1 LAALTALLEVSL
13 LLEPLNA
20 LFAPLVLLLLTLVL
34 LSARSVPLTLM
45 KREELNVLL
54 APLANGLMMVLPL
67 VMLPLKLSLSKS

>member
-1 LAALTALLEVSL
+1 LAALTVLLVVSQ

-20 LFAPLVLLLLTLVL
+20 LFALLVLLLPTLVP
-34 LSARSVPLTLM
+34 LSARSAPLTPM

>member
-1 LAALTALLEVSL
+1 LAALTALLEVSP